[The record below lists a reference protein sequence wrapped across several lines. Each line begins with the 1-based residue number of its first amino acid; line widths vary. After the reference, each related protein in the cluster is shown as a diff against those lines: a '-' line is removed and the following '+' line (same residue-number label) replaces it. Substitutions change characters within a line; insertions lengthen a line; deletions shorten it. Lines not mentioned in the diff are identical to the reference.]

1 MGSRTVHL
9 KENGI
14 CMEEMSK
21 APTPLGLFTDKMIAF
36 FRDLKETYPEEKEIK
51 AALDGLE
58 AAKKVNPRLIHDLF
72 NEHVYKPL
80 HDQIMAEDVDKI
92 IEYTKIA
99 IQTQFN
105 EIYPALSIFEKYWPE
120 MSDSN
125 RSAIWKH
132 LKVLVLLCERASR
145 NQ

>member
-1 MGSRTVHL
+1 
-9 KENGI
+9 
-14 CMEEMSK
+14 MEEMSK

>member
-1 MGSRTVHL
+1 MIVHL
-9 KENGI
+9 KKFSYFI
-14 CMEEMSK
+14 EEMSK

-36 FRDLKETYPEEKEIK
+36 FRDLKETYPEEKDIK

-80 HDQIMAEDVDKI
+80 HEQIMAEDVDKI
-92 IEYTKIA
+92 IEYTKVA

-132 LKVLVLLCERASR
+132 LKDLVLLCEGASR
-145 NQ
+145 NH

>member
-1 MGSRTVHL
+1 
-9 KENGI
+9 
-14 CMEEMSK
+14 MEEMSK
-21 APTPLGLFTDKMIAF
+21 APTPLGLFTDKIIAF

-92 IEYTKIA
+92 IEYTKVA